1 MVMPPLLN
9 ILLNTPWWV
18 FVLFVVLLVFGVRA
32 FRPRSISVWR
42 SLVIPGVFIAW
53 GAVSL
58 IQQMTQSSSYLLA
71 DWLVGGVI
79 GAALLWLTGRPMA
92 MRIERAGIVTVAGSP
107 LPLVRNMLIFLP
119 STALRS
125 PLHAIP
131 RNERILRS
139 GTLRYRARALAISSR
154 GLPSL
159 SSPIGARPGASYSLR
174 EISNSTRPYRKNR
187 CSQLNFEMNCHIAA
201 AASNRR
207 RERC

>member
-1 MVMPPLLN
+1 MPPLLN

-79 GAALLWLTGRPMA
+79 GAQFGT
-92 MRIERAGIVTVAGSP
+92 RAGQKISGERLRLLLGLLVLAVGLRFAFNLVLTPDELFTVRP
-107 LPLVRNMLIFLP
+107 LEGGP
-119 STALRS
+119 
-125 PLHAIP
+125 
-131 RNERILRS
+131 
-139 GTLRYRARALAISSR
+139 
-154 GLPSL
+154 
-159 SSPIGARPGASYSLR
+159 
-174 EISNSTRPYRKNR
+174 
-187 CSQLNFEMNCHIAA
+187 
-201 AASNRR
+201 
-207 RERC
+207 